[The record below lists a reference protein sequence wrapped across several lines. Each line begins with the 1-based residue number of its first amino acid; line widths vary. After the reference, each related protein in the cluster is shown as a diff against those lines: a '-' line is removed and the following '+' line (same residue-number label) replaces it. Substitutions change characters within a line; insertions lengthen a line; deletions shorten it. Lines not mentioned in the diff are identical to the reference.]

1 MNARTSVLS
10 TRDRPE
16 LAMNDHDAVSLL
28 EGLVTIPSVSR
39 NERRAADHLV
49 GALANRGAR
58 AFIDDAGNAVGVF
71 GEGDGTQDLVLLGHI
86 DTVPGEIP
94 VRIEHGELWG
104 RGAVDAKGPLSA
116 FAAAASRVRVP
127 EGSRLIVIGAVEE
140 EVATSKGA
148 RHAAEQYAP
157 RACIIGEP
165 SAWDS
170 VTIGYKGRLLAEVRV
185 EAPCAHPAGPTPSAG
200 EIAAD
205 LWIATR
211 AFADEFNKDRTGA
224 FTQLQAALRD
234 IRTSSDGLTQTA
246 TMTLGFRLPPNLTPE
261 SVESVILARA
271 AVLDAAVEFRGR
283 EIAHVEPRT
292 SPVAR
297 ALVNAI
303 RTAGGSPSLKVKTG
317 TADMNVVAPV
327 WRCPIV
333 AYGPGDSSLD
343 HTPVERLSIDE
354 YLRSISILEN
364 AIHRL
369 FEQMPDL
376 AEPERAG

>member
-1 MNARTSVLS
+1 MNHRAMLLPTQDL
-10 TRDRPE
+10 PE
-16 LAMNDHDAVSLL
+16 HAMNDHDAVGLL
-28 EGLVTIPSVSR
+28 ENLVSIPSVSR
-39 NERRAADHLV
+39 NERRAAERLV
-49 GALANRGAR
+49 DELGRRGAR
-58 AFIDDAGNAVGVF
+58 AFVDEAGSAVGVF
-71 GEGDGTQDLVLLGHI
+71 GEGDGAQDIVLLGHI

-94 VRIEHGELWG
+94 VRIENGELWG
-104 RGAVDAKGPLSA
+104 RGAVDAKGPLAA

-127 EGSRLIVIGAVEE
+127 DGARLIVVGAVEE
-140 EVATSKGA
+140 EISTSKGA
-148 RHAAEQYAP
+148 RHAATRYAP
-157 RACIIGEP
+157 RACVIGEP

-170 VTIGYKGRLLAEVRV
+170 VTIGYKGRLLADVRV

-205 LWIATR
+205 IWIATR

-246 TMTLGFRLPPNLTPE
+246 AMTLGFRLPPNLSPE

-283 EIAHVEPRT
+283 ETAHVEPRT

-297 ALVNAI
+297 AFVNAI

-327 WRCPIV
+327 WKCPIV

-343 HTPVERLSIDE
+343 HTPVERISIEE
-354 YLRSISILEN
+354 YLRSISILE
-364 AIHRL
+364 HSLSHL
-369 FEQMPDL
+369 FDHLPDL
-376 AEPERAG
+376 PHPDRAR

>member
-1 MNARTSVLS
+1 
-10 TRDRPE
+10 
-16 LAMNDHDAVSLL
+16 MNDHDAVSLL

-148 RHAAEQYAP
+148 RHVAEQYAP